1 MSGPTSRRDDPAA
14 LVRPE
19 VRALTAYRLDLAPC
33 RFKLD
38 QNEVPWPL
46 PRPVRAAALARLA
59 AADWSRYPDFHADEL
74 RRAIGELHGV
84 ETEAVLVGN
93 GSNELLAAAL
103 AAFCGPGR
111 ELLVPG
117 PSFSLYGVFALSCGG
132 SVRRLGPRADLALP
146 LDELE
151 AEVERDPRRPV
162 LVCSPNN
169 PTGEAVPPL
178 RIRRLLERLEAPLL
192 LDNAYGE
199 FCRYDYR
206 PLLARH
212 RHLVLFR
219 TFSKAWSLAG
229 IRLGYLLAHPAL
241 VTELVKVKLPYNLG
255 HAGIAC
261 GLAALGARAAA
272 ERRVRQLVERRPQW
286 SALLRAAGAND
297 VVESEANFV
306 LTRWEKDR
314 YVLLKEGLPERG
326 IRVRD
331 VGGAPGLE
339 NCLRVSIAGGDALR
353 ATAGALAELSSFPS
367 MEAFRSLPRSAR
379 GSAGAPDP
387 SRQNGGGS

>member
-1 MSGPTSRRDDPAA
+1 MSVTTPRRIDPAE

-19 VRALTAYRLDLAPC
+19 VRALAEYRLDLAPS

-46 PRPVRAAALARLA
+46 PEPVRAAALARLA
-59 AADWSRYPDFHADEL
+59 AADWSRYPDFHADAL
-74 RRAIGELHGV
+74 RAAIAELHGV
-84 ETEAVLVGN
+84 ETDAVLVGN
-93 GSNELLAAAL
+93 GSNELLSAAL
-103 AAFCGPGR
+103 AALAGPGR
-111 ELLVPG
+111 EVLVPG
-117 PSFSLYGVFALSCGG
+117 PSFSLYGVFALTAGAT
-132 SVRRLGPRADLALP
+132 VRRLGPRSDLTLP

-151 AEVERDPRRPV
+151 AEIERDPRRPV

-169 PTGEAVPPL
+169 PTGEAVDPA
-178 RIRRLLERLEAPLL
+178 RVERLLERLEAPLL

-199 FCRYDYR
+199 FCRFDYR
-206 PLLARH
+206 PLLSRH

-229 IRLGYLLAHPAL
+229 IRLGYLLADPAL
-241 VTELVKVKLPYNLG
+241 VAELVKVKLPYNLG

-261 GLAALGARAAA
+261 GLAALDARTAA
-272 ERRVRQLVERRPQW
+272 ERRVRQLVARRPQW
-286 SALLRAAGAND
+286 AALFRAAGAREVLD
-297 VVESEANFV
+297 SEANFL
-306 LTRWEKDR
+306 LTRWERDK

-339 NCLRVSIAGGDALR
+339 SCLRVSIAGGDALR
-353 ATAGALAELSSFPS
+353 ATAAALAELPSFPS
-367 MEAFRSLPRSAR
+367 MEVFRRSSRTPRSSMGVS
-379 GSAGAPDP
+379 GSSG
-387 SRQNGGGS
+387 REGVGS

>member
-1 MSGPTSRRDDPAA
+1 MSVTTPRRLDPAE

-19 VRALTAYRLDLAPC
+19 VRALAEYRLDLAPS

-46 PRPVRAAALARLA
+46 PNRVRELALARLA
-59 AADWSRYPDFHADEL
+59 AADWSRYPDFHADAL
-74 RRAIGELHGV
+74 RAAIAELHGA
-84 ETEAVLVGN
+84 ETGAILVGN
-93 GSNELLAAAL
+93 GSNELLSAAL
-103 AAFCGPGR
+103 ATLAGPGR
-111 ELLVPG
+111 EVLVPG
-117 PSFSLYGVFALSCGG
+117 PSFSLYGVFALSSGAT
-132 SVRRLGPRADLALP
+132 VRRLGPRADLALP

-169 PTGEAVPPL
+169 PTGEAVDPA
-178 RIRRLLERLEAPLL
+178 RVERLLERLEAPLL

-199 FCRYDYR
+199 FCRFDYR
-206 PLLARH
+206 PLLVRH

-229 IRLGYLLAHPAL
+229 IRLGYLQADPAL
-241 VTELVKVKLPYNLG
+241 VAELVKVKLPYNLG

-261 GLAALGARAAA
+261 GLAALEARAAA
-272 ERRVRQLVERRPQW
+272 ERRVRQLVARRPQW
-286 SALLRAAGAND
+286 AALFRAAGAGGVLD
-297 VVESEANFV
+297 SEANFV
-306 LTRWEKDR
+306 LTRWERDR

-353 ATAGALAELSSFPS
+353 ATAAALADVLSLPS
-367 MEAFRSLPRSAR
+367 MEVFGSSTRSSRS
-379 GSAGAPDP
+379 STGAPG
-387 SRQNGGGS
+387 SGRQAGVGS